1 MSLSVKPKEDKLVKQ
16 ASSPKRQPVVMDDDV
31 PF

>member
-1 MSLSVKPKEDKLVKQ
+1 MSLSVKPKEDKPVKQ
-16 ASSPKRQPVVMDDDV
+16 ASSPKRVNVEFDDDV